1 MGFQDVFSGAFL
13 LQRRIFMKIKRAFQ
27 NLTRFE
33 WGLWLTSVTVIII
46 SSLLIPKPDV
56 ISMIASFI
64 GVTAL
69 IFVAKGY
76 VLGQVL
82 CIVFAVFYGIVSFYA
97 RYYGEM
103 ITYLGMSAP
112 AALLAT
118 ISWIRN
124 PYKKTEE
131 VKIARLTKNK
141 LILIGVASVLV
152 AIAFFYIL
160 GALGTA
166 NVMVSTF
173 SVATS
178 FFASML
184 LIFRNPMYALAYAV
198 NDIVLITLWIMAA
211 FEDPSSAPMIACFVM
226 FFIND
231 MYGFIQWTKRQKR
244 QEADN

>member
-1 MGFQDVFSGAFL
+1 
-13 LQRRIFMKIKRAFQ
+13 MKIKNAFQ

-46 SSLLIPKPDV
+46 SSLLIPQPDV
-56 ISMIASFI
+56 VSMIASFI

-76 VLGQVL
+76 VLGQIL
-82 CIVFAVFYGIVSFYA
+82 CIIFAVFYGIVSFYA

-112 AALLAT
+112 AALFAT

-124 PYKKTEE
+124 PYKKTAE
-131 VKIARLTKNK
+131 VKIARLTRGK
-141 LILIGVASVLV
+141 LIMLCVAAGFVTF
-152 AIAFFYIL
+152 AFYHIL

-166 NVMVSTF
+166 NVMVSTI
-173 SVATS
+173 SVSTS

-184 LIFRNPMYALAYAV
+184 LIFRNPMYALAYAL

-226 FFIND
+226 FFVND
-231 MYGFIQWTKRQKR
+231 MYGFIQWSKRQKR
-244 QEADN
+244 QEADD

>member
-1 MGFQDVFSGAFL
+1 MNLKNAF
-13 LQRRIFMKIKRAFQ
+13 RD
-27 NLTRFE
+27 LTKFE

-46 SSLLIPKPDV
+46 SALIVPNPDIV
-56 ISMIASFI
+56 SMIASFI

-76 VLGQVL
+76 VLGQIL
-82 CIVFAVFYGIVSFYA
+82 CIIFAVFYGIVSFYA

-112 AALLAT
+112 AALFAT

-124 PYKKTEE
+124 PYKKTSE
-131 VKIARLTKNK
+131 VKVARLTKGK
-141 LILIGVASVLV
+141 AVLLVVAAILVTW
-152 AIAFFYIL
+152 AFYYIL

-166 NVMVSTF
+166 NLLVSTI

-184 LIFRNPMYALAYAV
+184 LIFRNPMYALAYAL
-198 NDIVLITLWIMAA
+198 NDIVLITLWVMAA
-211 FEDPSSAPMIACFVM
+211 LKDSSSAPMIACFLM
-226 FFIND
+226 FFLND
-231 MYGFIQWTKRQKR
+231 MYGLIQWTKRRKR
-244 QEADN
+244 QEEDS